1 MLGMYDIEVGDML
14 CDCSQ
19 KNLVFIRLFLGWY
32 TRTYTK
38 EYLLN
43 YFCSADDKDRPL
55 EELFNERKP
64 LLFLMTYNIAVIGV
78 DSSYNFYNK
87 NLERD
92 YMMNQLEDFKNGN
105 YNKDR
110 LNRFYFNDLRIKAR
124 NRIFSKEEID
134 TFLMKLKLQ
143 GDISAK
149 FVFYSTQEVKEL
161 LIEGYN
167 NL

>member
-1 MLGMYDIEVGDML
+1 MYDIEVGDML
-14 CDCSQ
+14 FDCSQ
-19 KNLVFIRLFLGWY
+19 KNLVYIRLFLGWY
-32 TRTYTK
+32 TMTDTK
-38 EYLLN
+38 EYLLQC
-43 YFCSADDKDRPL
+43 FGSADDKNRPL
-55 EELFNERKP
+55 DELFNIRKP

-78 DSSYNFYNK
+78 DSFHHFYNK
-87 NLERD
+87 NLEQD
-92 YMMNQLEDFKNGN
+92 YMTNQLEDFKNGN

-161 LIEGYN
+161 LIAGYN
-167 NL
+167 SL